1 MHETT
6 NRSAAELRE
15 RAATLD
21 RLARTIEGSRLM
33 TLQRWMGHDVWDM
46 PRADSCRAVVE
57 AEVRQLRLVIADLGA
72 TASTL
77 RSEAEALGATG
88 TYR

>member
-1 MHETT
+1 MDETT

-21 RLARTIEGSRLM
+21 RLARTIEGTHLM

-57 AEVRQLRLVIADLGA
+57 AEVRRLRLAIADLGA
-72 TASTL
+72 TASVL
-77 RSEAEALGATG
+77 RSRADAIGATG
-88 TYR
+88 VYR